1 MANEDDIWRVTFECN
16 ATYSQDI
23 DAAIELVANIRGEF
37 PPTLSFFEQED
48 KAGWTTNDAWLF
60 EIFFNGEPD
69 ESYITAIKKITDI
82 AITIEQ
88 LEDRDWVSESQKLLT
103 PVTAGR
109 IFIYGSHDADLK
121 RDFGINL
128 LIEAGQAFGTGQHET
143 TCGCLLT
150 LDSLMDE
157 LKPNNVLDLGT
168 GSGVLAMAAY
178 SAWLC
183 PTLATDIDPIA
194 TTVTRENIAINNLPA
209 REVGT
214 MTAGIATATA
224 DGLDDEAFIAEGPF
238 DVIFANILARPLIE
252 MAADISNAL
261 ASGGH
266 LILAGLL
273 DSQEKE
279 VLESYCNQGLVK
291 LGRNSQG
298 EWPALLMRKP

>member
-1 MANEDDIWRVTFECN
+1 MTNEAAIWRVSFEC
-16 ATYSQDI
+16 
-23 DAAIELVANIRGEF
+23 AAILSEQLDSAIETAANMRDEF

-48 KAGWTTNDAWLF
+48 KAGWTINDDWLF

-69 ESYITAIKKITDI
+69 ESYISALKNIVDTAF
-82 AITIEQ
+82 TIEKI
-88 LEDRDWVSESQKLLT
+88 EDRDWVSESQKLLK

-109 IFIYGSHDADLK
+109 IFIYGSHDADQK

-128 LIEAGQAFGTGQHET
+128 LVDANQAFGTGQHET

-150 LDSLMDE
+150 LDGLMDE
-157 LKPNNVLDLGT
+157 IKPTNVLDLGT
-168 GSGVLAMAAY
+168 GSGVLAMAAF
-178 SAWLC
+178 SAWGC

-194 TTVTRENIAINNLPA
+194 ITVTRDNIAINTLPT
-209 REVGT
+209 REVGN
-214 MTAGIATATA
+214 AVSGIATAIA
-224 DGLDDEAFIAEGPF
+224 DGLDDEAFAAEGPF

-252 MAADISNAL
+252 MSADISAAL
-261 ASGGH
+261 AEGGH

-298 EWPALLMRKP
+298 EWPTLLMRKP

>member
-1 MANEDDIWRVTFECN
+1 MASEDDIWRVSFEC
-16 ATYSQDI
+16 
-23 DAAIELVANIRGEF
+23 AAILSEQLDSAIETTADVRGEF

-48 KAGWTTNDAWLF
+48 KAGWTTNDDWLF

-69 ESYITAIKKITDI
+69 ESYLNAMKTIVDVSFAIEK
-82 AITIEQ
+82 
-88 LEDRDWVSESQKLLT
+88 LEDRDWVSESQKLLK

-128 LIEAGQAFGTGQHET
+128 LVEAGQAFGTGQHET

-150 LDSLMDE
+150 LDSLWDE
-157 LKPNNVLDLGT
+157 LKPKNVLDLGT

-178 SAWLC
+178 SAWGC

-194 TTVTRENIAINNLPA
+194 VDVTRENIAINNLPT
-209 REVGT
+209 REVGS
-214 MTAGIATATA
+214 MTSAIATATA
-224 DGLDDEAFIAEGPF
+224 DGLDDEAFLAEGPF

-273 DSQEKE
+273 DDQEKE

-291 LGRNSQG
+291 LGRNSSG
-298 EWPALLMRKP
+298 GWPTLLMRKP